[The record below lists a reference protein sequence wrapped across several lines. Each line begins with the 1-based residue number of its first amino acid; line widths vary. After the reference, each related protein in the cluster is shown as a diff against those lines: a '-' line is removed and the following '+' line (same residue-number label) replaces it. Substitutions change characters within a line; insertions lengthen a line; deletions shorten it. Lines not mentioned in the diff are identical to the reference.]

1 MSDVRQ
7 IVGHLMGRRVPKAK
21 LVWIG
26 KVLNDPE
33 WTEPSLEPLL
43 LNMAEG
49 AHKLGCSR
57 SYFWGLRKKGAVPTV
72 VFNGARYVRTRD
84 LDSLVESLK
93 TTKEGCNE

>member
-33 WTEPSLEPLL
+33 WTEPSLESLL
-43 LNMAEG
+43 LNMAQ
-49 AHKLGCSR
+49 AARKLGCSR
-57 SYFWGLRKKGAVPTV
+57 SYFWSLRKKGAVPTV

-84 LDSLVESLK
+84 LDSLVDSLK
-93 TTKEGCNE
+93 TTKEG